1 MVTTL
6 KAEAPAADN
15 GSSKAST
22 NLDEEIVSYDINLPY
37 KPQSA
42 LEQKQARLR
51 TEYPDYLPQFDD
63 IWFDKLP
70 EFEYQDPAL
79 RADKQKPNLLTPGV
93 TFRHITPKMGTVI
106 FGIKLKELS
115 NAGKDE
121 LALLISERK
130 IVAFR
135 EQKDFLQAGPQF
147 QQEFMAHFGKLNYQ
161 PVTGSITGYS
171 GFHIIHRDGN
181 QAEIKKF
188 FQHKMTSTLW
198 HQDVSYELQPPG
210 YIMLGILACPDVGG
224 DTVFADTAE
233 AYNRLSPTFQDMIN
247 GLKAAHTSEKMI
259 GFARVNGGLVRKD
272 PVTSIHP
279 LVRVHPV
286 TGERSIFLNAEFVTG
301 IVGLKDQESDM
312 MLKFLTDHICM
323 GHDFQARVQWEKD
336 SVVMMDGRNTL
347 HTATVD
353 YDSTVQARH
362 IFRLASMTEKPIS
375 VGENGD
381 SIPRSNGHNSNEYQ
395 TNDGLSNGHTPNGH
409 TSNGHTSNGH
419 TSNAD
424 LPNADTSNGHS

>member
-1 MVTTL
+1 MVSIL
-6 KAEAPAADN
+6 KTHTPPAN
-15 GSSKAST
+15 HESSNTST
-22 NLDEEIVSYDINLPY
+22 NLDKEIVSYDINLPY
-37 KPQSA
+37 RPQSA
-42 LEQKQARLR
+42 IEQEQARLR
-51 TEYPDYLPQFDD
+51 TEYPGYLPQFDD

-79 RADKQKPNLLTPGV
+79 RADKRKPNLLTPGV
-93 TFRHITPKMGTVI
+93 TLRHITPRMGTVL
-106 FGIKLKELS
+106 FGLKLKELS
-115 NAGKDE
+115 DAGKDE

-135 EQKDFLQAGPQF
+135 EQKEFLQAGPQF
-147 QQEFMAHFGKLNYQ
+147 QQEFMAHFGKPNYQ
-161 PVTGSITGYS
+161 PVTGSIKGYP

-233 AYNRLSPTFQDMIN
+233 AYNRLSPIFQDMIRN
-247 GLKAAHTSEKMI
+247 LKAAHTSEKMI
-259 GFARVNGGLVRKD
+259 GFARANGGLVRKD

-362 IFRLASMTEKPIS
+362 IFRLASMTEKPIP
-375 VGENGD
+375 VGGEGD
-381 SIPRSNGHNSNEYQ
+381 SVLRSNGYKI
-395 TNDGLSNGHTPNGH
+395 NGHANNEHQTHGRSSDGYMPNGH
-409 TSNGHTSNGH
+409 TSS
-419 TSNAD
+419 
-424 LPNADTSNGHS
+424 GHS